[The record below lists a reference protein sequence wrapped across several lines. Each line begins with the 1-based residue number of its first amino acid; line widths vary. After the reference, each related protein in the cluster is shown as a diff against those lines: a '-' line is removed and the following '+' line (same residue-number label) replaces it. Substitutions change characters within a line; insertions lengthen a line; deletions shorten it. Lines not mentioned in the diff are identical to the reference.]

1 MVCLSLTESR
11 LETALQVAYR
21 YRSYIDMC
29 ELRVDYLLSKTSKA
43 IAAFPRY
50 AQERGVA
57 KSLLT
62 VRRTIDGGQYEGSED
77 SRCQLMLDILRE
89 MPREHPFN
97 YVDIEVDLTGSGY
110 EQEMR
115 ALAAEK
121 GVSVICSV
129 HQFSPSAVDIA
140 PLLEQCTA
148 REGDIGKVAVKIN
161 GMGELCDVIT
171 QLHAFRARDEYKE
184 RPIIVIAIGPYGQLL
199 RILSHRFHFH
209 IVYCG
214 TENSNSERLGQVDP
228 IALRKVYCYDTITEH
243 TALFGILGHPVQH
256 SRSPEF
262 HNRYFPEEQ
271 IDARYLPLMCED
283 VEELHRLAALLPFRG
298 CSVTLPHKESIIR
311 HLHTQDDDVRAIG
324 SCNTVIMKGERW
336 LGYNTDLYGFELP
349 LRKLGLFADENADE
363 HARESTNENARE
375 HADESTRENTD
386 ESAHESS
393 GKSADERARADGGEN
408 ARASASEDTHE
419 NAHKNGAAPA
429 TTLRQD
435 TTPAL
440 VIGAGGVARTVCH
453 SLLRHEC
460 PLCIINRSSARLR
473 ALVHE
478 LRSTYPHAII
488 HAFPLS
494 KESRA
499 QISKFTNLIVNTTSI
514 GMHPHEEDD
523 PIPFYHFDGSEIV
536 YDLIHNPQQTALL
549 QRAERA
555 GCRVISGIEMFWA
568 QAQEQSRYFL
578 KALHT
583 LRAASPSP

>member
-1 MVCLSLTESR
+1 MICLSLTESR
-11 LETALQVAYR
+11 LETAVQVAYR

-29 ELRVDYLLSKTSKA
+29 ELRVDYLLSKAPQA
-43 IAAFPRY
+43 IAIFPRY

-62 VRRTIDGGQYEGSED
+62 LRRTIDGGQYEGDED
-77 SRCQLMLDILRE
+77 SRSQLMLDILRE

-97 YVDIEVDLTGSGY
+97 YVDIEVDLTGSDY

-129 HQFSPSAVDIA
+129 HQFSPSAVDIV

-148 REGDIGKVAVKIN
+148 REGDIGKVALKIN

-171 QLHAFRARDEYKE
+171 QLLAFRARDEYKE

-228 IALRKVYCYDTITEH
+228 IALRKLYRYDTITEH

-256 SRSPEF
+256 SRSPQF
-262 HNRYFPEEQ
+262 HNRYFQEEQ
-271 IDARYLPLMCED
+271 VDARYLPLMCENI
-283 VEELHRLAALLPFRG
+283 EEWWRLAALLPFRG

-324 SCNTVIMKGERW
+324 SCNTVIMEGERW
-336 LGYNTDLYGFELP
+336 MGYNTDLYGFELP
-349 LRKLGLFADENADE
+349 LRKLGLFAHKSGDESADE
-363 HARESTNENARE
+363 HAYEGADENARASSGE
-375 HADESTRENTD
+375 NMHESAHNNARGNARANGNEIPHTNADESTR
-386 ESAHESS
+386 
-393 GKSADERARADGGEN
+393 
-408 ARASASEDTHE
+408 TH
-419 NAHKNGAAPA
+419 APTHRQGAI
-429 TTLRQD
+429 
-435 TTPAL
+435 PAL

-453 SLLRHEC
+453 SLLRHTC
-460 PLCIINRSSARLR
+460 PLCIINRSSARLH

-499 QISKFTNLIVNTTSI
+499 QISGFTNLIVHTTSI
-514 GMHPHEEDD
+514 GMHPHEDDD

-536 YDLIHNPQQTALL
+536 YDLIYNPHQTALL

-568 QAQEQSRYFL
+568 QAQEQSAYFL
-578 KALHT
+578 KALHSLHSGRST
-583 LRAASPSP
+583 LKRS